1 MEVLRSIEPDTS
13 ELLERLERQAAE
25 SGRLEGRV
33 DALENALRTEREA
46 RRRLATTLKRER
58 AAAVA
63 LHHRAEQAEA
73 RAEQAEAASA
83 AQAEEL
89 GRLREA
95 IAVAEQQVQAAW
107 AQCADAEHRLAW
119 KCRPLWRKALRR
131 PPAQ

>member
-1 MEVLRSIEPDTS
+1 MEVVHAIAPDTS
-13 ELLERLERQAAE
+13 DLLERLERQAAE

-33 DALENALRTEREA
+33 ESLENALRAEREA
-46 RRRLATTLKRER
+46 RRRLVATLKRER
-58 AAAVA
+58 AAAEE

-73 RAEQAEAASA
+73 TSA

-95 IAVAEQQVQAAW
+95 MTVAEQQLQTAW
-107 AQCADAEHRLAW
+107 AQCADAEQRLTW
-119 KCRPLWRKALRR
+119 KCRPLWRKILRR

>member
-13 ELLERLERQAAE
+13 DLLERLERQAAE

-33 DALENALRTEREA
+33 DALENALRTERDA
-46 RRRLATTLKRER
+46 RRRLAATLKRER

-107 AQCADAEHRLAW
+107 AQCADAENRLAW
-119 KCRPLWRKALRR
+119 KSRPLWRKALRR
-131 PPAQ
+131 PPAR